1 MQKPVWRQNRKFQ
14 TTERI
19 VSEEEWKAVIDHLI
33 HERQQARDQLIDRLK
48 DRTAELKR
56 ELRVRRREML
66 LEEIGCFKDII
77 TLHQQAQEEHDE

>member
-1 MQKPVWRQNRKFQ
+1 MQKPAWRRNRKFQ
-14 TTERI
+14 TAERI

-77 TLHQQAQEEHDE
+77 ALHQQAQEEHDE